1 MKEMF
6 KTIKEEKNKAGSIL
20 KLIKYPERST
30 VTRTT
35 LLVIISMCIISA
47 AIFLVD
53 TSVLEIYNLLF

>member
-20 KLIKYPERST
+20 KSIKYPERST

-35 LLVIISMCIISA
+35 LLVIISICIISA